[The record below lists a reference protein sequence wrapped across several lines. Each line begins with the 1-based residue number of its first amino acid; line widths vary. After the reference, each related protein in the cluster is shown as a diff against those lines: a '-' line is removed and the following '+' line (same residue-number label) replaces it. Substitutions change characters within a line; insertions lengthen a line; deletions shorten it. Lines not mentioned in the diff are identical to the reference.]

1 MSDIRKPFGRP
12 YVIVDGKPYF
22 DLPVITAAIAK
33 QGLKV
38 LFSGPEALE
47 MAQGITAVVKFLEAV
62 DDKAV
67 KEIKADAMADYDTG
81 DRQS

>member
-1 MSDIRKPFGRP
+1 MSDIRKPSGRP

-22 DLPVITAAIAK
+22 DLRVIAAVVAK
-33 QGLKV
+33 EGLKV

-47 MAQGITAVVKFLEAV
+47 MAKGITAVVRFLEAAN
-62 DDKAV
+62 DKAV
-67 KEIKADAMADYDTG
+67 TEIMADSMASYDTA

>member
-22 DLPVITAAIAK
+22 DLPVISAAVAK
-33 QGLKV
+33 EGLVV
-38 LFSGPEALE
+38 LFSGPEALD
-47 MAQGITAVVKFLEAV
+47 MAKGITAVVRFLEV
-62 DDKAV
+62 VNDKAV
-67 KEIKADAMADYDTG
+67 KEIKTDAMADYDTG